1 MDADLVTRLRRVV
14 GKLTRELNVSATDAG
29 LTPTQASVLG
39 LIVGRGPLGLAN
51 LIDLERLNPTMLS
64 RVIGKLDDA
73 GLISRLPD
81 IEDQRAVR
89 VEATPEGVT
98 VHERIKAQR
107 TAIVSACVSGLP
119 PGQAQTIAEA
129 LPALE
134 ALAAQLERRSFE
146 APSKP

>member
-146 APSKP
+146 APSNP

>member
-73 GLISRLPD
+73 GLISRL
-81 IEDQRAVR
+81 
-89 VEATPEGVT
+89 
-98 VHERIKAQR
+98 
-107 TAIVSACVSGLP
+107 AIYY
-119 PGQAQTIAEA
+119 
-129 LPALE
+129 
-134 ALAAQLERRSFE
+134 R
-146 APSKP
+146 